1 MSSDNIQTSI
11 DGHILTISIHRPDK
25 KNALTSEMYTALT
38 AALKQLDAEDSL
50 RVGFITGTLDCFTS
64 GNDLVDFLQNPP
76 TSAESPVMRF
86 LAQLPAQKKPLVAAV
101 NGAAV
106 GVGTTLLLHC
116 DLVYAAPQAK
126 FQMPFVNLGLCPE
139 AGSSLLLPML
149 AGYQRSAE
157 LLMLGETFTAEQ
169 ALSYGLVNQVFAE
182 DYQGHALAKAK
193 QLAERPPQS
202 VRLTKALLKRSYL
215 GTLHE
220 VMAEEGASFTQ
231 MLREPAAL
239 EAMSAFM
246 QKRKPDFS
254 KLS

>member
-1 MSSDNIQTSI
+1 MSSDIIQTSI
-11 DGHILTISIHRPDK
+11 DGYILKITINRPDK
-25 KNALTSEMYTALT
+25 KNALTNDMYTALT
-38 AALKQLDAEDSL
+38 AALQTLDADDSL
-50 RVGFITGTLDCFTS
+50 RVGFITGTTDCFTS
-64 GNDLVDFLQNPP
+64 GNDLVDFLQTPP
-76 TSAESPVMRF
+76 TSADSPVMRF

-106 GVGTTLLLHC
+106 GVGTTLLMHC

-149 AGYQRSAE
+149 AGYQRAAE
-157 LLMLGETFTAEQ
+157 LLMLGETFSAEQ
-169 ALSYGLVNQVFAE
+169 ALSYGLVNQVFAD
-182 DYQGHALAKAK
+182 DYQTQALAKAK

-202 VRLTKALLKRSYL
+202 VRMTKALLKRAYVGSL
-215 GTLHE
+215 KET
-220 VMAEEGASFTQ
+220 MAEEGAHFTR
-231 MLREPAAL
+231 MLREPAAI